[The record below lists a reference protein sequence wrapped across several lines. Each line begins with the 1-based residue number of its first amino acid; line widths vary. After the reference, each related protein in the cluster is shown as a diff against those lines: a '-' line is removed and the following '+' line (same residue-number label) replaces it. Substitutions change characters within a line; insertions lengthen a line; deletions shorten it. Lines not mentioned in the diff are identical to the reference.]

1 MFSLF
6 QELSYNSLRGGV
18 SVLTS
23 KGDTSVSSL
32 ILQNLDKEDAGT
44 YECQADT
51 VKPAFINVHVLNGD
65 PSLVVQTVTISV
77 SCCRREVLLAGG
89 RDGDQPHLASLVA
102 LRHHS
107 GHSHSWD
114 SEDRSGEQTGAARSQ
129 SIIGR
134 LVQ

>member
-65 PSLVVQTVTISV
+65 PSCLP
-77 SCCRREVLLAGG
+77 LL
-89 RDGDQPHLASLVA
+89 
-102 LRHHS
+102 
-107 GHSHSWD
+107 
-114 SEDRSGEQTGAARSQ
+114 
-129 SIIGR
+129 
-134 LVQ
+134 

>member
-65 PSLVVQTVTISV
+65 PSCLPLLLYICLVLQERSPPRWRPGRAPAS
-77 SCCRREVLLAGG
+77 SCLSRHSAPSQWSFSFLAF
-89 RDGDQPHLASLVA
+89 
-102 LRHHS
+102 
-107 GHSHSWD
+107 
-114 SEDRSGEQTGAARSQ
+114 
-129 SIIGR
+129 
-134 LVQ
+134 